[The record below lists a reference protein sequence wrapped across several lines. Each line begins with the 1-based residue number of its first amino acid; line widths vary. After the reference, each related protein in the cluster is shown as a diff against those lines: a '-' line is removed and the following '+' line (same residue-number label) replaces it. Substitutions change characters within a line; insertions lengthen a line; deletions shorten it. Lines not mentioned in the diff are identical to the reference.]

1 MTYEGHWH
9 PVCQADKAVNLPQ
22 WRGRHHEDKSSSPK
36 AILLDVRKPKECN
49 HCSCGDRCCN
59 SGALPHPFQVLLL
72 LEREKG
78 AAGGLAGQQE
88 GLEETAHTMGRGA
101 SRRKETNG
109 RDYSPG

>member
-1 MTYEGHWH
+1 MTYEGHWQ
-9 PVCQADKAVNLPQ
+9 PVCQADEAVNLPQ

-49 HCSCGDRCCN
+49 HCSCGD
-59 SGALPHPFQVLLL
+59 GDDAAIQGPGPVLFQ
-72 LEREKG
+72 G

-88 GLEETAHTMGRGA
+88 RLEETAHTTGRGA

-109 RDYSPG
+109 RDYSPDDNLQG